1 MSGGIELPTR
11 SMSVPIVILIN
22 LSLPVHRLGQFFMVK
37 LSMSLQSAIESH
49 LSSLWSGTWVGTDS
63 ERLEDEDK
71 MSGWKSEWKRKS
83 LRIRL
88 PRGLT

>member
-49 LSSLWSGTWVGTDS
+49 LSSLWSGT
-63 ERLEDEDK
+63 
-71 MSGWKSEWKRKS
+71 
-83 LRIRL
+83 
-88 PRGLT
+88 